1 MSHHC
6 NLSFQQL
13 TDNDYRRINKE
24 LSNKDTIDV
33 VRWAYHTFAD
43 ELVYACSFG
52 AEGIVLIDIIS
63 KIRPD
68 AHIVFL
74 DTHVHF
80 KETYELVEKVQ
91 RAYPLLRIE
100 IVQPVLT
107 LEEQAEQHGSALWKI
122 EPNVCCSIRKL
133 QPLATVLAGKKA
145 WLSGLRREQSPA
157 RAHVQFINK
166 DQKFTSIK
174 VCPLIHWKWDDVWN
188 YIKLY
193 QLPYN
198 ELHDKGYPSIGCE
211 HCTLPVEDGGSSR
224 AGRWAGFEKTECG
237 LHQ

>member
-1 MSHHC
+1 M
-6 NLSFQQL
+6 
-13 TDNDYRRINKE
+13 NKE
-24 LSNKDTIDV
+24 LSYKDTIDV
-33 VRWAYHTFAD
+33 VKWVYHTFAD

-52 AEGIVLIDIIS
+52 AEGIVLIDMIS
-63 KIRPD
+63 KIRPN

-74 DTHVHF
+74 DTNVHF

-91 RAYPLLRIE
+91 QAYPSLRIE
-100 IVQPVLT
+100 IIQPALT
-107 LEEQAEQHGSALWKI
+107 LAQQAEQHGGVLWRT
-122 EPNVCCSIRKL
+122 EPNTCCSIRKL
-133 QPLATVLAGKKA
+133 QPLAKVLANKKA
-145 WLSGLRREQSPA
+145 WLSGLRREQSSA

-166 DQKFTSIK
+166 DQKFASIK
-174 VCPLIHWKWDDVWN
+174 ICPLIHWTWDDVWN
-188 YIKLY
+188 YINLY

-211 HCTLPVEDGGSSR
+211 HCTLPVEVGENFR

>member
-1 MSHHC
+1 MSHFS
-6 NLSFQQL
+6 NLSFHQL
-13 TDNDYRRINKE
+13 TDDAYQEMNKE
-24 LSNKDTIDV
+24 LSYKDTIDV
-33 VRWAYHTFAD
+33 VKWAYHTFAD

-52 AEGIVLIDIIS
+52 AEGIVLIDMIS
-63 KIRPD
+63 KIRPN

-74 DTHVHF
+74 DTNVHF

-91 RAYPLLRIE
+91 QAYPSLRIE
-100 IVQPVLT
+100 IIQPALT
-107 LEEQAEQHGSALWKI
+107 LAQQAEQHGGVLWRT
-122 EPNVCCSIRKL
+122 EPNTCCSIRKL
-133 QPLATVLAGKKA
+133 QPLAKVLANKKA
-145 WLSGLRREQSPA
+145 WLSGLRREQSSA

-166 DQKFTSIK
+166 DQKFASIK
-174 VCPLIHWKWDDVWN
+174 ICPLIHWTWDDVWN
-188 YIKLY
+188 YINLY

-211 HCTLPVEDGGSSR
+211 HCTLPVEVGENFR

>member
-1 MSHHC
+1 MSHC
-6 NLSFQQL
+6 SNLSFHQL
-13 TDNDYRRINKE
+13 TDDAYQEMNKE
-24 LSNKDTIDV
+24 LSYKDTIDV
-33 VRWAYHTFAD
+33 VKWVYHTFAD

-52 AEGIVLIDIIS
+52 AEGIVLIDMIS
-63 KIRPD
+63 KIRPN

-74 DTHVHF
+74 DTNVHF

-91 RAYPLLRIE
+91 QAYPSLRIE
-100 IVQPVLT
+100 IIQPALT
-107 LEEQAEQHGSALWKI
+107 LAQQAEQHGGVLWRT
-122 EPNVCCSIRKL
+122 EPNTCCSIRKL
-133 QPLATVLAGKKA
+133 QPLAKVLANKKA
-145 WLSGLRREQSPA
+145 WLSGLRREQSSA

-166 DQKFTSIK
+166 DQKFASIK
-174 VCPLIHWKWDDVWN
+174 ICPLIHWTWDDVWN
-188 YIKLY
+188 YINLY

-211 HCTLPVEDGGSSR
+211 HCTLPVEVGENFR

>member
-1 MSHHC
+1 MSHC
-6 NLSFQQL
+6 SNLSFHQL
-13 TDNDYRRINKE
+13 TDDAYQEMNKE
-24 LSNKDTIDV
+24 LSYKDTIDV
-33 VRWAYHTFAD
+33 VKWAYHTFAD

-52 AEGIVLIDIIS
+52 AEGIVLIDMIS
-63 KIRPD
+63 KIRPN

-74 DTHVHF
+74 DTNVHF

-91 RAYPLLRIE
+91 QAYPSLRIE
-100 IVQPVLT
+100 IIQPALT
-107 LEEQAEQHGSALWKI
+107 LAQQAEQHGGVLWRT
-122 EPNVCCSIRKL
+122 EPNTCCSIRKL
-133 QPLATVLAGKKA
+133 QPLAKVLANKKA
-145 WLSGLRREQSPA
+145 WLSGLRREQSSA

-166 DQKFTSIK
+166 DQKFASIK
-174 VCPLIHWKWDDVWN
+174 ICPLIHWTWDDVWN
-188 YIKLY
+188 YINLY

-211 HCTLPVEDGGSSR
+211 HCTLPVEVGENFR